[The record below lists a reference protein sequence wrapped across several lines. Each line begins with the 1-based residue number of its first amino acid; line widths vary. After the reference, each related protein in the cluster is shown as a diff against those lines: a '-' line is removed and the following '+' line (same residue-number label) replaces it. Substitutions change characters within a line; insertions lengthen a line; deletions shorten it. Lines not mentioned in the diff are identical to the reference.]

1 MTAIGNNG
9 AKVIA
14 LLGRHDVP
22 TDALEAY
29 CAQLSKALAARGY
42 ALKIVRVP
50 WDEQGWFRALGRL
63 RRSAGQE
70 VGSGGGW
77 ILLQYTA
84 LSWSRRG
91 FPVGFLGV
99 LWALRSCRARCAVVF
114 HDPEPYGGERLI
126 DRLRRAVQSGVM
138 RAAYR
143 WAARSI
149 FTVPVD
155 KVSWLPLSPLKAIF
169 IPVGSNILPPAGT
182 PRSAEQRR
190 PTDGAR
196 TVVVFG
202 VTGGESGARE
212 VEDIAYAVQLAAQRT
227 GRIRLVGVG
236 RGTQEAWPALEKAL
250 NGAGVEL
257 CVLGLLPPE
266 RVAEVLADA
275 DALLFVRGY
284 LSSGRSSAIAGIACG
299 VPIVGYA
306 GRATALPVTAAG
318 VLCAAAQ
325 DREALGQALGRV
337 LSEPAVRHDLYR
349 LNVEAYERYFSW
361 EAIAARYTAVLTG
374 A

>member
-9 AKVIA
+9 VEVIA

-29 CAQLSKALAARGY
+29 CTQLGQALAARSY
-42 ALKIVRVP
+42 ALKIVRVA

-63 RRSAGQE
+63 RQCTGRD
-70 VGSGGGW
+70 VGSGGVW
-77 ILLQYTA
+77 ILVQYTA

-99 LWALRSCRARCAVVF
+99 LWALRSCRARCAIVF

-126 DRLRRAVQSGVM
+126 DRLRRAVQFGVM

-149 FTVPVD
+149 LTVPVD
-155 KVSWLPLSPLKAIF
+155 KVSWLPLSPPKAIF
-169 IPVGSNILPPAGT
+169 IPVGSNIPPPAGT
-182 PRSAEQRR
+182 LRIAKQRWL
-190 PTDGAR
+190 TDGTR

-212 VEDIAYAVQLAAQRT
+212 VDDIAYAVQLAAQRI
-227 GRIRLVGVG
+227 GHIRLVGVG
-236 RGTQEAWPALEKAL
+236 RGAQEAWPALEKAL

-257 CVLGLLPPE
+257 SILGLLPPD

-299 VPIVGYA
+299 VPVVGYA

-318 VLCAAAQ
+318 VLCAAEQ
-325 DREALGQALGRV
+325 DREALGKALGRV
-337 LSEPAVRHDLYR
+337 LSEPAVWHDLYR
-349 LNVEAYERYFSW
+349 LNIEAYERYFSW
-361 EAIAARYTAVLTG
+361 EAIAARYAAVLTG

>member
-1 MTAIGNNG
+1 MTAVGNNG
-9 AKVIA
+9 AEVIA
-14 LLGRHDVP
+14 LLGRRDAP

-29 CAQLSKALAARGY
+29 CTQLGQALAARGY
-42 ALKIVRVP
+42 ALRIVRVP

-63 RRSAGQE
+63 RRSTGQG
-70 VGSGGGW
+70 VGSRSRW
-77 ILLQYTA
+77 ILVQYTA

-99 LWALRSCRARCAVVF
+99 LLALRSCRARCAVVF
-114 HDPEPYGGERLI
+114 HDSEPYGGERLI
-126 DRLRRAVQSGVM
+126 DRLRRAVQFRVM
-138 RAAYR
+138 RTAYR

-149 FTVPVD
+149 LTVPVE
-155 KVSWLPLSPLKAIF
+155 KVSWLPLSPPKAVF
-169 IPVGSNILPPAGT
+169 IPVGSNILPPAGA
-182 PRSAEQRR
+182 PRTAKQLRQ
-190 PTDGAR
+190 TDGAK

-212 VEDIAYAVQLAAQRT
+212 VDDIAYAVQFAAQRT

-257 CVLGLLPPE
+257 RVWGLLPPE
-266 RVAEVLADA
+266 KVAEVLADA

-306 GRATALPVTAAG
+306 GRATAPPVTAAG
-318 VLCAAAQ
+318 VLCAAEQ
-325 DREALGQALGRV
+325 DREALAQALGRV
-337 LSEPAVRHDLYR
+337 LSEPAVWHDLYR
-349 LNVEAYERYFSW
+349 LNMEAYERYFSW
-361 EAIAARYTAVLTG
+361 EAIAERYASALVM